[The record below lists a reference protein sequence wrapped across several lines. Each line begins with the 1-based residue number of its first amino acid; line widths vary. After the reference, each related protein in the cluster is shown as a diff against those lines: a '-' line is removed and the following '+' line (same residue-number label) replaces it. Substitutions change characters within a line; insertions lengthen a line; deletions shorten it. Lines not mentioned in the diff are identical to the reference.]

1 MFKNLKTFDKTAL
14 IRSEVI
20 REQLSNFESE
30 VLRGISTLAILSII
44 HRHLKEGVYGYQL
57 LKELNEETQ
66 HRIII
71 EEGTLYPILRKLE
84 KDGILQSFKKEV
96 GGRLRK
102 YYIIT
107 DTGKILYDQMLGF
120 FSKLIEALAPVFDLK
135 VILPEES
142 FVYCPNCFS
151 KVPLDSE
158 IKYCN
163 ICGLNIEKLINER
176 LKKNE

>member
-71 EEGTLYPILRKLE
+71 EGPYP
-84 KDGILQSFKKEV
+84 
-96 GGRLRK
+96 
-102 YYIIT
+102 
-107 DTGKILYDQMLGF
+107 
-120 FSKLIEALAPVFDLK
+120 
-135 VILPEES
+135 
-142 FVYCPNCFS
+142 
-151 KVPLDSE
+151 
-158 IKYCN
+158 
-163 ICGLNIEKLINER
+163 
-176 LKKNE
+176 LKKTSNPSNDILENTAFFIKIISD